1 MNNCLFILIG
11 VKPYQSLYGYKVKNS
26 SFYVFV
32 HYFNSMF
39 FLIWKQLLKKEKK
52 LQDMGRD
59 EERVRCMERAT

>member
-39 FLIWKQLLKKEKK
+39 FFLIWKQLLKKEKK
-52 LQDMGRD
+52 LQVEMKRG
-59 EERVRCMERAT
+59 